1 MPNWLVPEQI
11 YDLPRNIA
19 FLDTNVLV
27 SLANPNDEWH
37 DQTIAALDMG
47 EYRWAV
53 ALGSLIEAWNFLVGR
68 VRRKEFAYDLMT
80 WMLTPGNA
88 ILVGDAVEPVSTA
101 HFYSQRY
108 AIDLVDASLI
118 DLADRM
124 SKACELNPAVHVATY
139 DTRDFLRL
147 FGVSGLSFH
156 VYDMR
161 DTSST
166 SGA

>member
-1 MPNWLVPEQI
+1 MPNWLVPERI
-11 YDLPRNIA
+11 YDVPRNIA
-19 FLDTNVLV
+19 FLDTNVLI
-27 SLANPNDEWH
+27 SLVDPNDVWH
-37 DQTIAALDMG
+37 DQTVAALDMG

-53 ALGSLIEAWNFLVGR
+53 VLGSLIEAWNFLVGR
-68 VRRKEFAYDLMT
+68 VKRTQLAYDLMS
-80 WMLTPGNA
+80 WVLTPGNA
-88 ILVGDAVEPVSTA
+88 ILVGDAIEPVSTA
-101 HFYSQRY
+101 HLYSQRY

-118 DLADRM
+118 DLADRV

>member
-68 VRRKEFAYDLMT
+68 VRRKEFAYDLM
-80 WMLTPGNA
+80 
-88 ILVGDAVEPVSTA
+88 
-101 HFYSQRY
+101 
-108 AIDLVDASLI
+108 
-118 DLADRM
+118 